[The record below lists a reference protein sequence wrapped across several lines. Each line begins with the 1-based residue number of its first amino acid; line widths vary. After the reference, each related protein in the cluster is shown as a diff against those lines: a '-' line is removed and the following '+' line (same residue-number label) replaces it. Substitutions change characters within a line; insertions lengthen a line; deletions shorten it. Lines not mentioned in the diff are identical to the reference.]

1 MKKFLILFTCF
12 LAYLNSFGQLPP
24 APPTSLAGS
33 QVALTN
39 SINLSWV
46 APIAPAGT
54 IVGHK
59 VYFSSTSD
67 PLDSVNVVSPAVTTT
82 ISNLI
87 LNQDYSVYLKS
98 YRVNGADTVR
108 SLSTVPVVIRVI
120 GLVPPSPSADLS
132 LVTHNS
138 IVLRI
143 DDTNPFE
150 SGFDIELN
158 ENGNT
163 TILTEN
169 SGTTVFKTLTGLKA
183 KTSYSIRVRAK
194 GNSTPGPW
202 SSLIYVLTKVD
213 FPPAPILTSDLNC
226 PTLIHLKWTIPSR
239 SEDIEEYILKKSYD
253 NSSFFDLD
261 KPAPTATDY
270 YDQTA
275 SPGQTQYYA
284 LFTRNSTGSTPSN
297 SVAVT
302 ALAYVNPNAPTNPIS
317 DQTNKSNSHLT
328 IRWTNG
334 AEDLN
339 CRTNIRTNT
348 YVLIKINNASN
359 FVEYANLPSFASSV
373 KIENLKPKDIVEV
386 NIFSVSDKG
395 KFSSSVFI
403 KDTTA
408 GPPYAP
414 SNPIAVLYYDALG
427 NPAFDIGWKDNSR
440 DEDYFIIE
448 RSTDNKNFF
457 ELGKIKMD
465 IVSFKDLTPEEATI
479 YYYRVKAGSNTEG
492 ESVYSPVIGPF
503 IINPSKAPNPAY
515 GLKAKVNSGK
525 VNLTWYDDSKRE
537 ENYIVEKSLDA
548 GVSYSLVATL
558 GKNVTSYTDENVL
571 AGKTYL
577 YRVIAKNAIGSSP
590 NSNIASVTIA
600 GVGAVPSLVS
610 LSIFPNPAFEFISI
624 KAEELKYESTYTLKV
639 FDRNNR
645 LALTKSINLNSNET
659 LEIPI
664 NNLGQGLYNVVLSN
678 GETSITKKIFKY

>member
-12 LAYLNSFGQLPP
+12 LAYLNSFGQHPP
-24 APPTSLAGS
+24 APPSALAGS
-33 QVALTN
+33 QVALTD
-39 SINLSWV
+39 SINLTWT
-46 APIAPAGT
+46 APIGSFD
-54 IVGHK
+54 GYK
-59 VYFSSTSD
+59 VYFSSLSD
-67 PLDSVNVVSPAVTTT
+67 PLDSVKIASSATSLN
-82 ISNLI
+82 ISGLI
-87 LNQDYSVYLKS
+87 LNQTYTVYMKS
-98 YRVNGADTVR
+98 YKLKAPSDTLR
-108 SLSTVPVVIRVI
+108 STATSSVDILVI
-120 GLVPPSPSADLS
+120 GLVAPSPSVELN
-132 LVTHNS
+132 LVTHNT
-138 IVLRI
+138 IGLRI
-143 DDTNPFE
+143 DDTNPYE

-169 SGTTVFKTLTGLKA
+169 AGTSLYKPLTGLKA

-202 SSLIYVLTKVD
+202 SSLIYVSTKVD
-213 FPPAPILTSDLNC
+213 FPPAPVLTSDLNC

-239 SEDIEEYILKKSYD
+239 SEDIQEYILKKSYD
-253 NSSFFDLD
+253 NSTFFDLN
-261 KPAPTATDY
+261 KPALAETDY

-275 SPGQTQYYA
+275 TPGQTQYYA

-302 ALAYVNPNAPTNPIS
+302 AQDYVNPNPPKNPIS
-317 DQTNKSNSHLT
+317 DQSNKSNSHLT

-334 AEDLN
+334 SEDLN

-348 YVLIKINNASN
+348 YVLIKKNNVGDY
-359 FVEYANLPSFASSV
+359 VEYAYLPGFASSV
-373 KIENLKPKDIVEV
+373 KIENLKPKDIVDV
-386 NIFSVSDKG
+386 IIFSVSDKG
-395 KFSSSVFI
+395 KFSSTVYI
-403 KDTTA
+403 RDTTA
-408 GPPYAP
+408 GPPYPP

-427 NPAFDIGWKDNSR
+427 NPAFDINWKDNSK
-440 DEDYFIIE
+440 DDDYFIVE
-448 RSTDNKNFF
+448 RSTDNKNFI
-457 ELGKIKMD
+457 ELGKVKMD

-492 ESVYSPVIGPF
+492 ESAYSPVIGPF
-503 IINPSKAPNPAY
+503 IINPSKAPNAAY

-525 VNLTWYDDSKRE
+525 VNLTWYDDSNRE
-537 ENYIVEKSLDA
+537 ENYILEKSLDA
-548 GVSYSLVATL
+548 GVSYNLVATL
-558 GKNVTSYTDENVL
+558 GKNVTNYTDENVS

-590 NSNIASVTIA
+590 NSNIASVTMT

-610 LSIFPNPAFEFISI
+610 LSIFPNPAFEVISI
-624 KAEELKYESTYTLKV
+624 KAEELKFESTYTLKV

-645 LALTKSINLNSNET
+645 LALNKSIKLNSNET